1 MMDTGPQVKNIPR
14 NIDRPNRVPEFVL
27 TYIVCFF
34 GTQLLFESAV
44 MAIVATFL
52 GIYAMYR
59 LTLNRPEGY
68 AYRVLFRF
76 VRFGKMMPSPKFAPR
91 FEI

>member
-1 MMDTGPQVKNIPR
+1 MEQQIKNIPR
-14 NIDRPNRVPEFVL
+14 NIDRPNRLPEFIMA
-27 TYIVCFF
+27 YIVCWYIP
-34 GTQLLFESAV
+34 LFLFDSAV
-44 MAIVATFL
+44 ISFVSTFL

-68 AYRVLFRF
+68 AYRFLFRF
-76 VRFGKMMPSPKFAPR
+76 VRFGKMLPSPKFAPR